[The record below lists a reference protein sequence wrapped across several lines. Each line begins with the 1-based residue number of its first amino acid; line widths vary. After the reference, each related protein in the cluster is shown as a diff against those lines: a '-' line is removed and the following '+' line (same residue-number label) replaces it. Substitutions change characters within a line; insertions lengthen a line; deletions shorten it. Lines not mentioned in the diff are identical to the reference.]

1 MTSDDLSYIYSYSLN
16 FSFTDDKK
24 WWEKPIPPG
33 DAKNIWYTKPNSVN
47 IEMTSYA
54 LLAILQAG
62 LYTNALPIVK
72 WLVNQRNELG
82 GFQSTQDTFIGLKAL
97 SRFAETSSS
106 DYNNV
111 QITYKYG
118 EGGEKAESNLGV
130 NGNNALIQ
138 QTYDVSTVHIRYCP
152 PFLIDSNISREIFLM
167 S

>member
-1 MTSDDLSYIYSYSLN
+1 MLLDVV
-16 FSFTDDKK
+16 DDKK
-24 WWEKPIPPG
+24 WWEQPIPAG

-47 IEMTSYA
+47 IEMTSYG

-97 SRFAETSSS
+97 AAYAETTSA
-106 DYNNV
+106 DYNSV
-111 QITYKYG
+111 QITIKHG
-118 EGGEKAESNLGV
+118 DGVEKAESSFNV

-138 QTYDVSTVHIRYCP
+138 QIYDVSVNHFYNSITICWKRFV
-152 PFLIDSNISREIFLM
+152 LAKT
-167 S
+167 